1 MLFYISLLTIN
12 SSIAFGTVWRQGQG
26 LSQQVCY
33 YVRIGSGNAHAR
45 NEKAV
50 KAVTLKKAH
59 QAPLS
64 PKMLLAAKNAFFDRG
79 CVK

>member
-45 NEKAV
+45 NEKAGPTKPKNV
-50 KAVTLKKAH
+50 ASRKKR
-59 QAPLS
+59 
-64 PKMLLAAKNAFFDRG
+64 FFR
-79 CVK
+79 